1 MNAPTFPELSERLGK
16 LDPNAKALWGKMNLA
31 QMLVHCRIPM
41 ETGLGLREVEKPSAN
56 FATRWLL
63 FPLLM
68 NLPWPKGKA
77 QTHPEFNVVKADLPV
92 RSVAEEASDLA
103 GKMKTF
109 MEGNFK
115 PRKHAIFGELSL
127 SQWADLQR
135 KHLDHHFRQFGF

>member
-1 MNAPTFPELSERLGK
+1 
-16 LDPNAKALWGKMNLA
+16 MNLA

-41 ETGLGLREVEKPSAN
+41 ETGLGLREVGKPSAN

-77 QTHPEFNVVKADLPV
+77 QTHPEFNVVKAALPV

-103 GKMKTF
+103 EKMKAF

-115 PRKHAIFGELSL
+115 PRKHAIFGDLSL
-127 SQWADLQR
+127 SQWTDLQR